1 MEQLPQE
8 ILETIAHY
16 LDSQS
21 LYCWSQTSKRYN
33 FSHILKNRLKI
44 SWTDSHAII
53 MALLNALERHDDR
66 LVDYIF
72 KRIESSF
79 AYESDALTANM
90 AMIYRYDILRL
101 DPRLASRFTQLQV
114 NTNKCN
120 RQILVKIYSLEHQI

>member
-1 MEQLPQE
+1 MEQLPPE

-16 LDSQS
+16 LDSAS

-44 SWTDSHAII
+44 SWTDSHAIM
-53 MALLNALERHDDR
+53 MALLNALKRHDDR

-72 KRIESSF
+72 KRIESSLT
-79 AYESDALTANM
+79 YETDALTANM
-90 AMIYRYDILRL
+90 AMMYRYDILRL
-101 DPRLASRFTQLQV
+101 DPRLAARLTRLQI

-120 RQILVKIYSLEHQI
+120 RLILLQIFSSQH